1 MSHLD
6 AAMGMIKIEAGLL
19 DDFSGPLSN
28 EEFAELVNGYLEEM
42 TTYWRPSDVA
52 PSEGGVEMVWPNGR
66 SMAIERHTDKW
77 FLETEDELFPLES
90 TDPISMSDEIVR
102 ILQEHGYIED
112 LSEVV

>member
-19 DDFSGPLSN
+19 DDFRGPLSN
-28 EEFAELVNGYLEEM
+28 EEFAELVHEYLEEM
-42 TTYWRPSDVA
+42 TTYWRPSNVS